1 MATRPAGAHDAR
13 VRRQAQPA
21 SGGAGAKWTA
31 DDRELMRADKVL
43 RRLMEERG
51 PIDPEIDRRAS
62 RPDPWEALARAIVG
76 QQLST
81 KAARSI
87 WERLV
92 GQFGG
97 RLPTPEQLLRKRR
110 ETLRKA
116 GLSNAK
122 VEFLRD
128 LAGRVKDGR
137 LDLKRLK
144 RLPDEDVIAELIEV
158 KGIGRWT
165 AEMFLIFH
173 LGRSDVVSVGDL
185 GIRRA
190 VQLAY
195 GMKDLPGP
203 EELTKLAEE
212 WRPHRTL
219 ACLYLWRSLDAT
231 PVEQAVPK

>member
-1 MATRPAGAHDAR
+1 MAKP
-13 VRRQAQPA
+13 
-21 SGGAGAKWTA
+21 SSTA
-31 DDRELMRADKVL
+31 WSSDDQELMRADKVI

-51 PIDPEIDRRAS
+51 PIDPEIDRRGS

-81 KAARSI
+81 RAARSI
-87 WERLV
+87 WEKLV

-97 RLPTPEQLLRKRR
+97 KLPKPEELLRKRK

-128 LAGRVKDGR
+128 LAARVKDGR
-137 LDLKRLK
+137 LDLKRLAK
-144 RLPDEDVIAELIEV
+144 LPDEDVVAELIEV
-158 KGIGRWT
+158 KGVGQWT

-173 LGRSDVVSVGDL
+173 LGRPDVVSVGDL

-203 EELTKLAEE
+203 EELEKLAEE
-212 WRPHRTL
+212 WRPRRTL
-219 ACLYLWRSLDAT
+219 ACLYLWRSLDNT
-231 PVEQAVPK
+231 PVEARPK

>member
-1 MATRPAGAHDAR
+1 MAIRPAGAHAR
-13 VRRQAQPA
+13 KSAA
-21 SGGAGAKWTA
+21 SWTA
-31 DDRELMRADKVL
+31 DDRALMRADKVL
-43 RRLMEERG
+43 RRVMEAQG
-51 PIDPEIDRRAS
+51 PIDPAIDRRGS

-87 WERLV
+87 WEKLQ

-97 RLPTPEQLLRKRR
+97 ETPDPKSLLRKRSQ
-110 ETLRKA
+110 TLRKA

-128 LAGRVKDGR
+128 LAGRVADGT
-137 LDLKRLK
+137 LDLARL
-144 RLPDEDVIAELIEV
+144 RDLPDEDVIAELLEV

-165 AEMFLIFH
+165 GEMFLIFH
-173 LGRSDVVSVGDL
+173 LARPDVVSTGDL

-190 VQLAY
+190 VQTAY
-195 GMKDLPGP
+195 GMDELPGP
-203 EELTKLAEE
+203 QELERIADG

-219 ACLYLWRSLDAT
+219 ACLYLWRSLDNT
-231 PVEQAVPK
+231 PG

>member
-1 MATRPAGAHDAR
+1 MAKP
-13 VRRQAQPA
+13 
-21 SGGAGAKWTA
+21 SWTS
-31 DDRELMRADKVL
+31 DDRALMRADKVI

-51 PIDPEIDRRAS
+51 PIDPEIDRRGS

-81 KAARSI
+81 RAARSI
-87 WERLV
+87 WEKLI

-97 RLPTPEQLLRKRR
+97 KLPAPEELLRKRKP
-110 ETLRKA
+110 TLRKA

-122 VEFLRD
+122 VDFLRD
-128 LAGRVKDGR
+128 LALHVKDGR
-137 LDLKRLK
+137 LDLKALGK
-144 RLPDEDVIAELIEV
+144 LPDEDVIAELIEV

-173 LGRSDVVSVGDL
+173 LGRPDVVSVGDL

-195 GMKDLPGP
+195 GMKELPGP
-203 EELTKLAEE
+203 EELEKLAEE

-219 ACLYLWRSLDAT
+219 ACLYLWRSLDNT
-231 PVEQAVPK
+231 PVEAAK